1 MKQALVAS
9 LMLLGTVRSLSAADY
24 TWNGPTGDAWQD
36 WANPANWLVDGEA
49 ATAAP
54 GAGDTIKQPIKTNGS
69 TWKWDLG
76 GGGYTVDALA
86 FTNNWDINDTYAFR
100 NGSLTVSSKS
110 QFLQRAKVIVAEGAT
125 LSLFNAELGV
135 DMNSGNNRT
144 LVSVETGGT
153 VEIHGNN
160 FLPRCA
166 EFNIQPGGKWL
177 YGTDATLQNCNRN
190 MLWFIVNS
198 GTAIFE
204 NGLCKFNST
213 WSAPWKIRQLAGEMV
228 WGGPFKV
235 QNNLYYQIEL
245 TGGKVSA
252 TGDVTFSYNATYNG
266 NPLNN
271 YFKFTDGADLD
282 LDVADGKTLDLT
294 PFTYEGAATLRKTGA
309 GTLKLADV
317 PTALSM
323 HGGPVTFA
331 ANSRTAMTSL
341 DIGEGQAFTVSVK
354 NMAIDKLVTVDGS
367 LTLTA
372 GGLTVAAYEAATVAG
387 TIAVTKAAYAVGDII
402 ISTPSAVLRAAVKA
416 AAEKAEMNV
425 EEDGEALKVADSA
438 YVFNSTT
445 VTDLGEA
452 SGWASGEL
460 PPEGAEVSISGMGVK
475 AIGTSDNFSRFKSIS
490 VSDGA
495 ELQVAGEAT
504 LPTITL
510 NSTAVLTITTGSEAT
525 LGTLYTLLK
534 DGADPLTT
542 LPKIVVAADSTL
554 KVPGGMTFK
563 NCAVDLKG
571 TLLETSAG
579 TITFGTA
586 VRNETSYFGL
596 TLDGATLTAK
606 SEGTGIRLAI
616 AAPNA
621 GGRVVAIAPVTIK
634 DSVITYDASASSAN
648 AYQKD
653 GFSFGV
659 NNPSD
664 QVVQI
669 VVDNTALDFGAET
682 TIAGGVNLVLKNNSV
697 LCRRRFQEGDYEAS
711 LYNLRIQNR
720 AVVTL
725 MDGGEIRTGVTHV
738 NGDETNGAVYVTPDE
753 TGFSG
758 IEILKGG
765 IGAWYK
771 LNGQD
776 KGAIRVADGF
786 IDCWKSMWW
795 GWGNRNHIFNKLTTV
810 EIAEGTTM
818 TFRGVPDTE
827 KMWSND
833 HKLDFFVLEA
843 PFSGAGD
850 LFIINTWSGK
860 TMQPTICR
868 GDNTC
873 TGTLRVA
880 PDDGTARARVHFAD
894 GANWAGTVEFN
905 GNVDLVPADD
915 SYKADAVAAT
925 FGKARLVTALPLRVR
940 RAEDGTILNDKVT
953 LTEGFVV
960 EDGDEGVV
968 ELVPQ
973 DDFVLGSKDA
983 IELGTFPAGAF
994 AHVTV
999 KCGNRTLKVSETPTE
1014 VEGVVTCTAKPAS
1027 GFQIIIR

>member
-9 LMLLGTVRSLSAADY
+9 LMFLGTVSSLSAANY
-24 TWNGPTGDAWQD
+24 TWNQEPGDTWQD
-36 WANPANWLVDGEA
+36 WANPANWLVDGAA

-76 GGGYTVDALA
+76 GGGYTVDSLS
-86 FTNNWDINDTYAFR
+86 FVDNWGINDTYAFR
-100 NGSLTVSSKS
+100 NGSLTVSSQS
-110 QFLQRAKVIVAEGAT
+110 QFLRRAKILVDEGAT
-125 LSLFNAELGV
+125 LSLYNAEFGV
-135 DMNSGNNRT
+135 NWNDGNERV
-144 LVSVETGGT
+144 LVSVADSGT

-160 FLPRCA
+160 FLPRCV
-166 EFNIQPGGKWL
+166 EFNIQPGGTWL
-177 YGTDATLQNCNRN
+177 YGKDTTLRNCNKN
-190 MLWFIVNS
+190 MLWYIVNS

-204 NGLCKFNST
+204 NGLCKFNGT
-213 WSAPWKIRQLAGEMV
+213 WSAPWQIRQMAGEMV

-252 TGDVTFSYNATYNG
+252 TGDVTFSYTPDLKNS
-266 NPLNN
+266 
-271 YFKFTDGADLD
+271 FKFTDGADLD

-294 PFTYEGAATLRKTGA
+294 PFTYAGAATLRKTGA
-309 GTLKLADV
+309 GSLKLADV

-331 ANSRTAMTSL
+331 ANSQTAMTSL

-354 NMAIDKLVTVDGS
+354 NMAIDKLVAVDGS
-367 LTLTA
+367 LTLAA

-387 TIAVTKAAYAVGDII
+387 TIALTKAAYAVGDVI

-425 EEDGEALKVADSA
+425 EEDGEVLKVADSA

-445 VTDLGEA
+445 VTDLGEV

-460 PPEGAEVSISGMGVK
+460 PPEGAEVSIAGTGVK
-475 AIGTSDNFSRFKSIS
+475 AIGTSDNLSRFKSIS

-495 ELQVAGEAT
+495 ELQVAGVAT

-510 NSTAVLTITTGSEAT
+510 NSTAQLTVAEGAEAT
-525 LGTLYTLLK
+525 LNELYTLLK

-542 LPKIVVAADSTL
+542 LPRIFVAAGATL
-554 KVPGGMTFK
+554 TVPGGTTFK

-579 TITFGTA
+579 TITFGSA
-586 VRNETSYFGL
+586 VKNETSYFGL
-596 TLDGATLTAK
+596 TMEGATLTAK
-606 SEGTGIRLAI
+606 SEGNGIRLAI

-634 DSVITYDASASSAN
+634 DSVITYDASASNAN

-653 GFSFGV
+653 GFAFGV

-697 LCRRRFQEGDYEAS
+697 LCRRRFEEGDYDAS

-725 MDGGEIRTGVTHV
+725 MDGGEIRTGVTRV

-753 TGFSG
+753 TGFAG
-758 IEILKGG
+758 LEILKGG

-818 TFRGVPDTE
+818 TFRGVTE
-827 KMWSND
+827 KMWTND

-850 LFIINTWSGK
+850 LFIVNTWPGK

-880 PDDGTARARVHFAD
+880 PDDGTALARVHFAD

-905 GNVDLVPADD
+905 GNVDLAPADNA
-915 SYKADAVAAT
+915 YKADAVAAT

-960 EDGDEGVV
+960 EDGDEGVL

-999 KCGNRTLKVSETPTE
+999 KCGNRTLKVTETPTE
-1014 VEGVVTCTAKPAS
+1014 VEGIVTCTAKPAS